1 MIFIFSQVK
10 SMKFDEAM
18 ALAEGQ
24 LLNEE
29 VLNEILYNKY
39 ANALLTKKDSVIRD
53 QNRKIIEAEG
63 KPNKMRSFPHGDK
76 TADKSVTMPDGGG
89 LIKFSEGVMNYL
101 RAHYSE
107 EEVNKLIPYFNL
119 AIQDLKEKI
128 SKVEPIEDDKETKK

>member
-1 MIFIFSQVK
+1 
-10 SMKFDEAM
+10 MKFDEAI
-18 ALAEGQ
+18 ALADGN

-29 VLNEILYNKY
+29 VLNEILYSKY
-39 ANALLTKKDSVIRD
+39 ATALLTKRDSVIKD

-89 LIKFSEGVMNYL
+89 LIQFSEGVMNYL
-101 RAHYSE
+101 RAHYPK
-107 EEVNKLIPYFNL
+107 EEVDKLLPYFNT

-128 SKVEPIEDDKETKK
+128 SKVEPIDDKETKK